1 MLIYQAVLEKLTS
14 VVFFWCPMGV
24 GRYHLHPT
32 MRKPNES
39 SLGTIF
45 KDKDS
50 KLNHLHHGFRC
61 TVFIHL
67 NVAQSWQK

>member
-1 MLIYQAVLEKLTS
+1 
-14 VVFFWCPMGV
+14 
-24 GRYHLHPT
+24 

-50 KLNHLHHGFRC
+50 
-61 TVFIHL
+61 
-67 NVAQSWQK
+67 SWITYIMDSDAPSSSIWMLLKAGRSDQ

>member
-1 MLIYQAVLEKLTS
+1 MCLFIRFHGRLVLEKLKS

-24 GRYHLHPT
+24 GLYHLHPT

-45 KDKDS
+45 KDKDCS
-50 KLNHLHHGFRC
+50 
-61 TVFIHL
+61 
-67 NVAQSWQK
+67 

>member
-1 MLIYQAVLEKLTS
+1 MLEKLKS

-24 GRYHLHPT
+24 GLYHLHPT

-45 KDKDS
+45 KDKDCS
-50 KLNHLHHGFRC
+50 
-61 TVFIHL
+61 
-67 NVAQSWQK
+67 